1 MKTIVFVLLNL
12 CAISAYAAE
21 QADAASTAAAATTS
35 AALRVKLPL
44 DHGPRAQSTPWLNQ
58 QTRQRIAR
66 QQQQQLAQSA
76 QSTSQ
81 GVAQPAASVN

>member
-21 QADAASTAAAATTS
+21 QAAAASTAAAATTP
-35 AALRVKLPL
+35 AARRVKLPL

-66 QQQQQLAQSA
+66 RQQQPAQSA
-76 QSTSQ
+76 QSASQ
-81 GVAQPAASVN
+81 AVAQPAASVN